1 MNMTSLFS
9 REVMTLVKT
18 GTIYGINGP
27 VIYLK
32 GNTGFSMS
40 EMVYVGKE
48 RLVGEV
54 IALDKD
60 RTTIQVYEETSGLR
74 PGEMVEA
81 SGGAVSVTLAPGIL
95 DHIFDGIERPL
106 EKISQLGGP
115 FITRGAAVQSLDQDR
130 KWETHLTVEEG
141 QYLHGGDVF
150 AEVPETRA
158 ITHKC
163 MLPPDME
170 GTVLRKV
177 SDGQY
182 TITEPLLLL
191 RTKDGR
197 DVKIPMAQKW
207 PIRKARPVSW
217 RFAAS
222 VPLVTGQR
230 IIDTMFPIAKGGT
243 AAIPGGFGTGKTMA
257 QHQIAKWS
265 DADII
270 IYIGCGERGNE
281 MTQVLEEFGELTDPR
296 TGHPLMDRTALIA
309 NTSNMPVAAREA
321 SIYTGLTL
329 AEYYRDMGYDVAIM
343 ADSTSRWA
351 EALRE
356 LSGRL
361 EEMPAEEG
369 FPAYLA
375 SRLSAFYERAG
386 MMHNLNGTNGSV
398 SIIGAVSPQGGDFSE
413 PVTQNT
419 KRFVRCFWGL
429 DKSLAYARHFPAI
442 HWLSSYSEYLTDL
455 APWYQDHVS
464 PKFIDYRNRL
474 MALLNQ
480 ESSLLE
486 IVKLIGSDVLPDDQ
500 KLILEIAR
508 VIRLGFLQQ
517 NAFHKE
523 DTCVSMEKQ
532 FLMMDTILY
541 LYKQARALVT
551 MGHPMSVLKSENIFD
566 RVIAIKYDVPNDRL
580 EMFAQYKRDIDTFYQ
595 RVLEKNA

>member
-1 MNMTSLFS
+1 MLN
-9 REVMTLVKT
+9 T

-32 GNTGFSMS
+32 GNTGFRMS
-40 EMVYVGKE
+40 EMVHVGKE
-48 RLVGEV
+48 KLVGEV
-54 IALDKD
+54 ISLDKD
-60 RTTIQVYEETSGLR
+60 LTTIQVYEETTGLR
-74 PGEMVEA
+74 PGEEVVA
-81 SGGAVSVTLAPGIL
+81 TGDAVSVTLAPGIL
-95 DHIFDGIERPL
+95 NNIFDGIERPL
-106 EKISQLGGP
+106 ERIAETSGGA
-115 FITRGAAVQSLDQDR
+115 FITRGVSVDSLDR
-130 KWETHLTVEEG
+130 SKKWETHMLVKA
-141 QYLHGGDVF
+141 GDVLRAGDII

-163 MLPPDME
+163 MIPPDIE
-170 GTVLRKV
+170 GEAQVLSAV
-177 SDGQY
+177 SDGSY
-182 TITEPLLLL
+182 TIEETLLTLEL
-191 RTKDGR
+191 IDGSKR
-197 DVKIPMAQKW
+197 DLTMTQKW
-207 PIRKARPVSW
+207 PIRIPRPTHH
-217 RFAAS
+217 RFPAS

-243 AAIPGGFGTGKTMA
+243 AAIPGGFGTGKTMT

-281 MTQVLEEFGELTDPR
+281 MTQVLEEFSELVDPK
-296 TGHPLMDRTALIA
+296 TGNPLMDRTTLIA

-386 MMHNLNGTNGSV
+386 MMHNLNGTDGSV

-442 HWLSSYSEYLTDL
+442 HWLTSYSEYLTDL
-455 APWYQDHVS
+455 GSWYQDNVS
-464 PKFIDYRNRL
+464 PKFVDYRNRL

-480 ESSLLE
+480 ESSLME

-517 NAFHKE
+517 NAFHKD
-523 DTCVSMEKQ
+523 DTCVSMQKQ

-541 LYKQARALVT
+541 LYKQSRALVT
-551 MGHPMSVLKSENIFD
+551 MGHPMSVLKEENIFE
-566 RVIAIKYDVPNDRL
+566 RVIAIKYDVPNNQPEL
-580 EMFAQYKRDIDTFYQ
+580 FKQYRRDIDAFYQ